1 LSGLTTPSTSAP
13 SIEPPPKK
21 RKSSRASVEILLDPD
36 QQLDE
41 DDKNSPA
48 DIECLLCRRK
58 FTVHSFKY
66 LHSQGPPFGGLP
78 YFPFLRTLP
87 RLNDESGGL
96 ACEEDAQCRVRACQ
110 TCTTSLIN
118 QWTMY
123 QRDALPIEE
132 RTYYYQSLAG
142 PQSSG
147 RVTPGTLLSRA
158 TATPTSGR
166 SVHSPTA
173 GSASAA
179 ASPAAAALYQQQQMT
194 VVGGAVTTTSNTTTT
209 TTHHPATSKSQSE
222 SVRHSNTIRSIT
234 NTTSSAAQYGDN
246 ALLRINV
253 VEQQQ
258 QQLQVQLLQ
267 QQQQLQ
273 QPYKVAKSSTLG
285 KWTFL

>member
-1 LSGLTTPSTSAP
+1 VAGLTSSSST
-13 SIEPPPKK
+13 IEPPPKK
-21 RKSSRASVEILLDPD
+21 RKSSRASVEIVMDPD
-36 QQLDE
+36 QQLE
-41 DDKNSPA
+41 EEDKNSPA

-96 ACEEDAQCRVRACQ
+96 ACEEDAQARVRACQ

-118 QWTMY
+118 QWTAY
-123 QRDALPIEE
+123 QRDAQPIDE

-166 SVHSPTA
+166 SVHSPTGG
-173 GSASAA
+173 GSVGGAMAVGNSC
-179 ASPAAAALYQQQQMT
+179 SGGGAALYS
-194 VVGGAVTTTSNTTTT
+194 TTT
-209 TTHHPATSKSQSE
+209 PSKCQPLSE
-222 SVRHSNTIRSIT
+222 SVRQPTRP
-234 NTTSSAAQYGDN
+234 NTTAQYGDSN
-246 ALLRINV
+246 ALIRVSLAD
-253 VEQQQ
+253 QHQ
-258 QQLQVQLLQ
+258 
-267 QQQQLQ
+267 Q
-273 QPYKVAKSSTLG
+273 QPYKVAKTSTLG